1 MKAGKYSI
9 KELFSNKNIESI
21 IVPEIQRDYVWGK
34 KQVEGLLFS
43 IFDDF
48 KNFEESNNQITV
60 NLIEDRSF
68 EKTILEYYKSIKF
81 NTNIGFIYA
90 YSDYEYPDKYFLIDG
105 QQRLTTIYLLL
116 CALASLDENFKTQ
129 FNKLYFKNSQSF
141 IEYRVREASL
151 QFLNHSISH
160 SINNTAGELNEQYW
174 YYNFYEN
181 DKTIQS
187 IVQNLKTITQFLN
200 DKIAD
205 ITSFK
210 EYILNH
216 VQFWYFDTNISEQGE
231 ELYIYM
237 NARGEK
243 MQSNENLK
251 AELLSSIP
259 NLIDKNVWGTKWENW
274 QDLFWLIR
282 GKHENADNVF
292 NEFIYCIAGLENQKR
307 DLKIIK
313 EVKDKHFEM
322 PNHIELLKCFESEG
336 LLIIE
341 NYVKVL
347 KLLISEKLE
356 SYCIDKGIYY
366 QWLIKYRNLIISLL
380 NSDYTNWFAN
390 IKDQNRNTERNRMV
404 GVWSAL
410 NVLLQYIDKEIDDNL
425 IISLRIF
432 YNRYYNFVR
441 SVEKNISES
450 TLFSKEGYREILET
464 KLDSDD
470 ESISEEL
477 LKYNYIVSESISSD
491 FYEKISTIWELEDHP
506 INLNG
511 RDVGNIN
518 SSHLIDYKSSL
529 DLNTLRLIKYKFFE
543 LIPIND
549 VGNEVWD
556 NYSKLLNCLITYGKC
571 WNAKVTNGY
580 DNLDFDNER
589 RIVRDIDSEKDKC
602 FNKFFKDFINTDSFD
617 DLFEKVI
624 VEIEYDK
631 ETEDWVKAIQWYN
644 YHLKEKMW
652 LEGYYIASGGGDYW
666 KKDKYFPNFYQFVN
680 TKGNYNGGSPNVL
693 SKNVKFKTN

>member
-21 IVPEIQRDYVWGK
+21 IVPEIQRDYVWGEE
-34 KQVEGLLFS
+34 QVEGLLFS
-43 IFDDF
+43 IYDDF
-48 KNFEESNNQITV
+48 KSFEGSNNLITV
-60 NLIEDRSF
+60 NFIEDKSF

-81 NTNIGFIYA
+81 NTSIGFIYA

-116 CALASLDENFKTQ
+116 SALASLDENFKNQ

-141 IEYRVREASL
+141 VEYRVREASL
-151 QFLNHSISH
+151 QFLNHSILH
-160 SINNTAGELNEQYW
+160 SVNNTAGELNEKYW

-200 DKIAD
+200 DKIGD
-205 ITSFK
+205 IGSFK

-251 AELLSSIP
+251 AELLASIP
-259 NLIDKNVWGTKWENW
+259 NLKEKDVWGTKWENW
-274 QDLFWLIR
+274 QDFFWLIR
-282 GKHENADNVF
+282 GKHENADIVF
-292 NEFIYCIAGLENQKR
+292 NEFIYCIAGLENHNR
-307 DLKIIK
+307 DLKIKK
-313 EVKDKHFEM
+313 EVKDKHFET
-322 PNHIELLKCFESEG
+322 PSHIELLRCFESEG
-336 LLIIE
+336 LLTIE

-347 KLLISEKLE
+347 KLLNSQELE
-356 SYCIDKGIYY
+356 SYCINKGIYY
-366 QWLIKYRNLIISLL
+366 QWLIKYRDLIISLL
-380 NSDYTNWFAN
+380 NSDNTNWFAN

-404 GVWSAL
+404 GVWSVF
-410 NVLLQYIDKEIDDNL
+410 NVLLQYVDNQIDDTL
-425 IISLRIF
+425 IITLRIF
-432 YNRYYNFVR
+432 YNRYHNFVR

-450 TLFSKEGYREILET
+450 SLFSKEGYRKILET
-464 KLDSDD
+464 KIDSED

-477 LKYNYIVSESISSD
+477 LKYDYIVSESKSSD
-491 FYEKISTIWELEDHP
+491 FYEKISAIWELEDHP
-506 INLNG
+506 TNLNG

-518 SSHLIDYKSSL
+518 SSHLIDYKSQLNL
-529 DLNTLRLIKYKFFE
+529 DKLRLVKDKFFE
-543 LIPIND
+543 LIPIDNK
-549 VGNEVWD
+549 GNAVWN
-556 NYSKLLNCLITYGKC
+556 NYSLLLNCLITYGKC
-571 WNAKVTNGY
+571 WNAKVTNNY
-580 DNLDFDNER
+580 NNLDFDNER
-589 RIVRDIDSEKDKC
+589 RIVRDIDSTDDKC
-602 FNKFFKDFINTDSFD
+602 FNKFFKDFINSDSLD
-617 DLFEKVI
+617 DLFDKII
-624 VEIEYDK
+624 VEIPYDK
-631 ETEDWVKAIQWYN
+631 ETEDWVQAIQWYN

-652 LEGYYIASGGGDYW
+652 DEGYYIASGGGDYW
-666 KKDKYFPNFYQFVN
+666 KDDKFFPNFYQFVN

-693 SKNVKFKTN
+693 SKKVKFKTI

>member
-34 KQVEGLLFS
+34 NQVEGLLNS
-43 IFDDF
+43 IYDDF

-81 NTNIGFIYA
+81 NTSIGFIYA

-116 CALASLDENFKTQ
+116 CALASLDENFKNQ
-129 FNKLYFKNSQSF
+129 FDKLYFKNSQSF

-160 SINNTAGELNEQYW
+160 SINNEVGDLNEQYW

-187 IVQNLKTITQFLN
+187 IVHNLKTIIKFLN
-200 DKIAD
+200 DKIDD
-205 ITSFK
+205 IGSFK
-210 EYILNH
+210 EYVLNH

-251 AELLSSIP
+251 AELLVSIP
-259 NLIDKNVWGTKWENW
+259 NVKEKDDWGTKWEKW
-274 QDLFWLIR
+274 QDFFWLIR
-282 GKHENADNVF
+282 GEHENADNVF
-292 NEFIYCIAGLENQKR
+292 NEFIYCIAGLENHKL

-313 EVKDKHFEM
+313 EVKDKYFES
-322 PNHIELLKCFESEG
+322 PNHLDLLRCFESEG
-336 LLIIE
+336 LITIE
-341 NYVKVL
+341 NYVKALELL
-347 KLLISEKLE
+347 KSKEIE
-356 SYCIDKGIYY
+356 SYCIEKGIFYR
-366 QWLIKYRNLIISLL
+366 WLINYRRLIISFL
-380 NSDYTNWFAN
+380 NSDHTNWFTN
-390 IKDQNRNTERNRMV
+390 TKDQNRNTERNRMV

-410 NVLLQYIDKEIDDNL
+410 NILTQYVGKKIDDNL
-425 IISLRIF
+425 IITLRIF
-432 YNRYYNFVR
+432 YNRYHNFVR
-441 SVEKNISES
+441 SVEKNIIES
-450 TLFSKEGYREILET
+450 DVFSREGYRKILET
-464 KLDSDD
+464 KLDSED

-477 LKYNYIVSESISSD
+477 LKYDYIVSESQSSD

-506 INLNG
+506 TNLNG
-511 RDVGNIN
+511 RDVGNMN
-518 SSHLIDYKSSL
+518 SSHLIDYKSQLNL
-529 DLNTLRLIKYKFFE
+529 DKLRLVKDKFFE
-543 LIPIND
+543 LIPIDNK
-549 VGNEVWD
+549 GNAVWN
-556 NYSKLLNCLITYGKC
+556 NYSLLLNCLITYGKC
-571 WNAKVTNGY
+571 WNAKVTNNY
-580 DNLDFDNER
+580 NNLDFDNER

-666 KKDKYFPNFYQFVN
+666 KKDKYFPNFYQFMN
-680 TKGNYNGGSPNVL
+680 TKGSYNGGSPVAL
-693 SKNVKFKTN
+693 SKKVKFKTN